1 MILYFSKNLA
11 VSGADATRILSD
23 MPPRLPGGWT
33 KGDRLFVRDSLAHG
47 ISVAE
52 VAQFLGR
59 TEKEVRD
66 KARELNE

>member
-47 ISVAE
+47 ISVA
-52 VAQFLGR
+52 
-59 TEKEVRD
+59 
-66 KARELNE
+66 